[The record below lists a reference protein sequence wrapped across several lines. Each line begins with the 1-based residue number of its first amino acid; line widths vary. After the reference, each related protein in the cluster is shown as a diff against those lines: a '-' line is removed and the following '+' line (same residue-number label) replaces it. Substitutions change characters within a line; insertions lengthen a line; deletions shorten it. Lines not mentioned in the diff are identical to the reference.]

1 MLISMKQT
9 ALIKTERMSNLATI
23 LYLNVKKVN
32 EIKSNDFIS
41 IEIG

>member
-1 MLISMKQT
+1 MKQT
-9 ALIKTERMSNLATI
+9 ALIKTERILNLATI

-32 EIKSNDFIS
+32 EIKSNNFIS

>member
-1 MLISMKQT
+1 MKQT

>member
-1 MLISMKQT
+1 MKQT
-9 ALIKTERMSNLATI
+9 ALIKTERMSNLTTI

-32 EIKSNDFIS
+32 EIKSNNFIS